1 LRIEAVMRLPTPERS
16 RLRVLAKRARFCALL
31 LRSSIL
37 DPKSLS
43 AALACAASFALPAH
57 ALDYPKLKSGLWEMQ
72 RESDRPGRPGERTMM
87 CLDDSVQR
95 EMFDMGA
102 GAMQGMCSK
111 HDFRFSGNRATGDF
125 VCDMGGTRTHAK
137 STMVLEGNSA
147 YRTEIDTTY
156 DPPLAGRASSR
167 MVVTARNLGPCRAGM
182 RPGDLVLPN
191 GMTMNMHDMYS
202 GAHGAPPGAPPGGR
216 RPGMRPPPTT
226 QK

>member
-1 LRIEAVMRLPTPERS
+1 MRTGFDSMHPRS
-16 RLRVLAKRARFCALL
+16 P
-31 LRSSIL
+31 IL
-37 DPKSLS
+37 DPKTLS
-43 AALACAASFALPAH
+43 FIVACAALLALPAH
-57 ALDYPKLKSGLWEMQ
+57 AIDYPKLKSGLWEMQ
-72 RESDRPGRPGERTMM
+72 REPDRPGRQAERTLM

-125 VCDMGGTRTHAK
+125 VCNMGGTRTHAK
-137 STMVLEGNSA
+137 STMVLEGNTA

-156 DPPLAGRASSR
+156 DPPLMGRASSK
-167 MVVTARNLGPCRAGM
+167 MIITARNLGPCRAGM

-191 GMTMNMHDMYS
+191 GMTMNMHDMYTGGQS
-202 GAHGAPPGAPPGGR
+202 APPGAPPGGP
-216 RPGMRPPPTT
+216 RPGMRPPPTP